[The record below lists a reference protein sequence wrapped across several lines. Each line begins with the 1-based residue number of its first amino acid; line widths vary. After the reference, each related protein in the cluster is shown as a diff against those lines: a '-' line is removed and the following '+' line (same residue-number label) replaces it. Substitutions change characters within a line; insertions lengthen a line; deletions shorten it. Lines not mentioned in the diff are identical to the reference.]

1 MVRYDIWYYNIW
13 YNTWYDMTYDMN
25 DTTHDMICHD
35 MIQHMIRYDIWYDT
49 THGMI
54 WHITV
59 YKIILDRRPA
69 SSRNCR
75 GPVNTCGHRTVGS
88 SQKSVCSPVF
98 IIFYFN
104 SGSRYQ
110 NFYTWFP
117 ATSQYDFGS
126 MSLSKKRFKE
136 LHWFVFVN
144 VSWKHWFVIVNV
156 SWKVSQCGDTITL

>member
-1 MVRYDIWYYNIW
+1 MTYDIIIYDTTHDTIWHMIWMIQHMIWYVMIW
-13 YNTWYDMTYDMN
+13 YNTWYDMTYD
-25 DTTHDMICHD
+25 I
-35 MIQHMIRYDIWYDT
+35 IQHMHDMTYNS
-49 THGMI
+49 
-54 WHITV
+54 V
-59 YKIILDRRPA
+59 QIILDRRPA

-156 SWKVSQCGDTITL
+156 SWKVSRCGDTITL

>member
-1 MVRYDIWYYNIW
+1 
-13 YNTWYDMTYDMN
+13 
-25 DTTHDMICHD
+25 
-35 MIQHMIRYDIWYDT
+35 MIQHMIRYDIWYEWYNTWYDMSWYDT
-49 THGMI
+49 THDTIWHMIWYNTCMI

-156 SWKVSQCGDTITL
+156 SWKVSRCGDTITL

>member
-1 MVRYDIWYYNIW
+1 MIQHMILYDIWYEW
-13 YNTWYDMTYDMN
+13 YNTWYDMS
-25 DTTHDMICHD
+25 
-35 MIQHMIRYDIWYDT
+35 WYDT
-49 THGMI
+49 THDTIWHMIWYNTCMI

-156 SWKVSQCGDTITL
+156 SWKVSRCGDTITL